1 MKRILINKSLTDEIR
16 VALVEGAKL
25 YDLDNETSDKN
36 LLKGSIFKARVSRV
50 ETSLDAAFVYFG
62 SDRHG
67 FLPLKELTSE
77 YFEKDNEGKRKCNLK
92 ENDEIIVQVL
102 KEERGTKGAAL
113 STQLSLAGRFLV
125 LIPNSTKGGGVSR
138 RISGEERDQVKDIIK
153 NLPIP
158 EGMSVIVRTAGL
170 GRSQEEIQ
178 WDLDYLLS
186 LWKQISGNLDESE
199 CPSLI
204 YKDDKLILRVFRD
217 YFKEDI
223 EEILIDDKV
232 VFDEAA
238 MFAQSVIPDHA
249 SKVLFY
255 NEEIPLFNR
264 YQVESQIE
272 SAFQREISLPSGGS
286 IVIDPTEAM
295 VTIDVNSS
303 RATRGK
309 DIEET
314 ALATNMEAAVEIAR
328 QLRLRDLG
336 GLVVIDFIDMQNE
349 TNQSRVLNAIRR
361 AVHGDR
367 ARIQISEISR
377 FGLLE
382 LSRQRLR
389 PSLNETYDIEHVLV
403 RGPKSLGQSILRIV
417 GEDAAKENTSEIH
430 VFVPADV
437 ASYLL
442 NEKRREIITI
452 ENMNKVAVIVVA
464 DPYKS
469 RPYYKVARVKSSD
482 VKGKTSYQMTPQSP
496 EPDMSWRDSD
506 QTLTNNKPLVEVTA
520 PPKMPKR
527 KKSALKSI
535 FSFLL
540 NNDSQNK
547 KKKKSKH
554 KRKPNSKSK
563 HTRKSKPHGNKN
575 SRRDNRRAPQ
585 KNNPNRRPQNR
596 NNKSSN
602 NRKSSND
609 KKTNTNNRI
618 ENHQK
623 DNAKKPTQTNKETVQ
638 TESTEVKSKITEVA
652 QPVSQEVKDAPRR
665 AKNDPRYKSE

>member
-62 SDRHG
+62 SERHG

-77 YFEKDNEGKRKCNLK
+77 YFEKDNEGKRKCTLK
-92 ENDEIIVQVL
+92 ENDEIIVQVI

-113 STQLSLAGRFLV
+113 SKQLSLAGRFLV

-138 RISGEERDQVKDIIK
+138 RISGEERGQVKDIIK

-170 GRSQEEIQ
+170 GRNQEELQ

-186 LWKQISGNLDESE
+186 LWKQISSNLDDSE

-223 EEILIDDKV
+223 QEILIDDKD
-232 VFDEAA
+232 VFEEAS

-249 SKVLFY
+249 SKVQFY

-303 RATRGK
+303 RATKGK

-314 ALATNMEAAVEIAR
+314 ALATNMEAAVEVAR

-336 GLVVIDFIDMQNE
+336 GLVVIDFIDMQDE
-349 TNQSRVLNAIRR
+349 TNQAKVLNAVRR

-417 GEDAAKENTSEIH
+417 GEDAAKENTAEIH

-452 ENMNKVAVIVVA
+452 ENMNKVTVIVVA

-496 EPDMSWRDSD
+496 EPDMSWRDAD
-506 QTLTNNKPLVEVTA
+506 QTLTSKKPLVEVTA

-527 KKSALKSI
+527 KKSALKDF
-535 FSFLL
+535 FSFLF
-540 NNDSQNK
+540 NNDSK
-547 KKKKSKH
+547 KKIKKKSNH
-554 KRKPNSKSK
+554 KRKPHSKSQ
-563 HTRKSKPHGNKN
+563 HTKKNKPYGNKN
-575 SRRDNRRAPQ
+575 SRRDNKRVPK
-585 KNNPNRRPQNR
+585 KNNRNRRPQNR
-596 NNKSSN
+596 NNKTAN
-602 NRKSSND
+602 NRKSLN
-609 KKTNTNNRI
+609 KNKTNTNNRL
-618 ENHQK
+618 ENQHK
-623 DNAKKPTQTNKETVQ
+623 DNAKKQVPIKNEIVQ
-638 TESTEVKSKITEVA
+638 SESYEVKSKITEVD
-652 QPVSQEVKDAPRR
+652 QPVSKEVKDAPKR